1 MPLPESR
8 DRAQPIEAN
17 ILMTATLCLLAAG
30 AVMVYSASSAKT
42 VVAQGGDGAGYLIKY
57 VGFACIGFILM
68 HLISRHGLKYVAQIT
83 VPLLCVC
90 LVLQALVLVPGIGVE
105 VNGSRRWLGAG
116 PLQFQPAELLKFA
129 LVLHVVRMLAM
140 KPKIVTSPRLLVP
153 MAGVAMIGIGLVAS
167 KDLGTALV
175 MSMAVSAILVAA
187 GLPLRYLAAIIAAG
201 GVLVLLLAI
210 VEPYRLQRLTSFMD
224 PWADAQDSGHQAVQ
238 GQIALGSGGF
248 FGRGL
253 GESVQKVYYLPEAH
267 TDFILAIIGEELG
280 VLGVSVLLF
289 FYGLIAYAGLRI
301 AQGAQGAYGK
311 LLAAGLTS
319 MILCQAMLNVF
330 TVLGMVPLTGVPL
343 PFISYGSTNLVMLLM
358 SMGLL
363 MNIAQG
369 GVAHVR
375 ALPGSASDGT
385 SVDSR
390 RRNSRPRGARAGGR
404 RRATG

>member
-1 MPLPESR
+1 
-8 DRAQPIEAN
+8 
-17 ILMTATLCLLAAG
+17 MTATLCLLAAG

-42 VVAQGGDGAGYLIKY
+42 VVAAHGGDGAAYLIKY
-57 VGFACIGFILM
+57 VGFACVGFVLM
-68 HLISRHGLKYVAQIT
+68 HLISRHGLKYVAQFT

-129 LVLHVVRMLAM
+129 LVLHAVRMLAM
-140 KPKIVTSPRLLVP
+140 KPKIVASPRLLVP
-153 MAGVAMIGIGLVAS
+153 LAAVALFGIGLVAA

-175 MSMAVSAILVAA
+175 MAFALCALLVAA
-187 GLPLRYLAAIIAAG
+187 GMPLRYLAAIAAAG
-201 GVLVLLLAI
+201 GCVVLILALI
-210 VEPYRLQRLTSFMD
+210 EPYRLQRLTSFMD

-280 VLGVSVLLF
+280 VFGVTVLLF
-289 FYGLIAYAGLRI
+289 LYGLIAYAGLRI

-319 MILCQAMLNVF
+319 MIICQAMLNTF

-343 PFISYGSTNLVMLLM
+343 PFISYGSTNLIMLLM

-369 GVAHVR
+369 GVVHVR

-390 RRNSRPRGARAGGR
+390 RRDSRPRGARAGGR